1 MNTVPFVKYQA
12 AGNDF
17 IVVPAKDLGSGGR
30 GRPTPAR
37 LESLARAILARHTG
51 IGADGLL
58 VVRPPA
64 KPKHHLAL
72 QIFNADGSEAEMS
85 GNGIRC
91 AAAWLLDRVPIG
103 RALGDV
109 EKMLDIAMALMRID
123 IETPA
128 GVKTVEHV
136 HTRRSERFFRVAMG
150 KPVLQPAKIPFG
162 AAGVAAPVNRYP
174 LPTSLGVKEATVTS
188 MGNPHCSLFVESFDE
203 LDWRALG
210 REIER
215 HPLFPNRTNV
225 EFVRVISAR
234 EIEVRFWERGVG
246 ETASSGTGSSAAA
259 VAAALNGLTGRKVR
273 VKTPGGE
280 LEVQWAKSNEV
291 FLTGP
296 VRVVSRGEYEYDD
309 RNAPTPM

>member
-1 MNTVPFVKYQA
+1 MNAVPFVKYQA

-17 IVVPAKDLGSGGR
+17 VVVSTRDLGSGGR

-51 IGADGLL
+51 VGADGLL
-58 VVRPPA
+58 LVRPPA

-91 AAAWLLDRVPIG
+91 AAAWLLDPVPIG
-103 RALGDV
+103 LAFGEV
-109 EKMLDIAMALMRID
+109 EKMLDIALLRVE

-128 GVKTVEHV
+128 GLKTVEHV
-136 HTRRSERFFRVAMG
+136 ASRRGERSFRVAMG
-150 KPVLQPAKIPFG
+150 KPVLQPAKIPFA
-162 AAGVAAPVNRYP
+162 AAGVAPIKRYP
-174 LPTSLGVKEATVTS
+174 LPTSLGTKEATVTS
-188 MGNPHCSLFVESFDE
+188 MGNPHCTLFVESFDE

-259 VAAALNGLTGRKVR
+259 VAAALNRLTGRKVR

-296 VRVVSRGEYEYDD
+296 VRVVARGEYEYDD